1 MHLKRSQTGGQLSG
15 KTGSCNEPGSEPGV
29 STGSL
34 YAVIPA
40 AGVGS
45 RMNSDKPKQYLKV
58 AGATILTHTIDR
70 LLKLE
75 SIKKIVVVLDEV
87 AFEQQGQMITNS
99 AVDTCIGGASRAE
112 SVRNG
117 LLHLASDAAPGS
129 GVMVHDAARPCVR
142 VAEINRLISEVG
154 DDLNGGLL
162 AMPVVDTIKRAD
174 NDMRT
179 TETIDRSTLWR
190 AATPQLFPFAALFD
204 ALNKALEEGVEIT
217 DEASA
222 MQYAGYSPKLVECST
237 DNIKVTTPTDLV
249 LAEQYLSAQA
259 V

>member
-1 MHLKRSQTGGQLSG
+1 MSS
-15 KTGSCNEPGSEPGV
+15 GV
-29 STGSL
+29 SSSEL

-40 AGVGS
+40 AGLGS
-45 RMNSDKPKQYLKV
+45 RMNTDIPKQYLKIN
-58 AGATILTHTIDR
+58 GISILDHTIER
-70 LLKLE
+70 MLQIASLE
-75 SIKKIVVVLDEV
+75 KMVIVLDQLTY
-87 AFEQQGQMITNS
+87 EQDSTMFAKTRR
-99 AVDTCIGGASRAE
+99 VDTCVGGASRAE